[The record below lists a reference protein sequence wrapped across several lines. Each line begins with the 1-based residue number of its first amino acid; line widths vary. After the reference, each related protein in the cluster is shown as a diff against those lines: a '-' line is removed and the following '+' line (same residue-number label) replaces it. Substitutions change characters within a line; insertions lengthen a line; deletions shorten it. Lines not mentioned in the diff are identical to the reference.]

1 VGADLATLAIAV
13 DATGVSKGVAEL
25 DKLTAAGA
33 RAEIAT
39 GKVAAG
45 SKSAS
50 QAAAAYAADAQRMSS
65 ASMGVASS
73 LDRVGH
79 STAGVSLQTREMLV
93 LMREASVGNFTRMAG
108 SATILAQSLQSTGQ
122 SIGGVVTNLLKMIG
136 VLKTTTDA
144 EVAATAASAAGFQ
157 KTIAGYAQQAAGAI
171 HAADAEMAM
180 AQAQMRVA
188 VTAAERT
195 AATARMTA
203 GQEAANAATAQAVI
217 ADEALAAANREV
229 AVTAGQ
235 AEAATVVGLSGIG
248 VAAVAIA
255 TALGGAFIAVKK
267 FQSSVNDDASL
278 KAYADTLGLTHK
290 ELKRLENTALEGSEK
305 LKNTGKNYEVFK
317 VTLGDVFHGLVQ
329 TAEDAYRK
337 IADTGP
343 VQKAASVLGRA
354 MSTVWDIIADGAKI
368 VGVTIYTVFVGG
380 YRAIV
385 DTFKLLPAAL
395 GDAFY
400 SAVNLA
406 ITAINKL
413 TKAGIDA
420 VNAISQGVNGAFG
433 AFGLNIGKISDF
445 NISPLENKFAGSSA
459 KIAATLKN
467 DYLGAAKEAS
477 GAFEK
482 LGSLTRKNILG
493 ARNERVGD
501 LAAGIIDD
509 RHATKEKKGPKD
521 KNPEALAALQA
532 EIDGNYKLADAY
544 QVSDAAALIAEATI
558 KGLAAATK
566 NHGDAETYVAL
577 EIEKAVSA
585 RVEAAAKLT
594 LSVREQN
601 DIEEV
606 MNNQVKQG
614 LITRE
619 EANRLAKDE
628 AQSAP
633 ILAAQTAAKQQG
645 DINGYNAATK
655 ALANLTAEQKRANG
669 EAIRAKEID
678 ETIAINKRIDAIV
691 KETAAL
697 EKYNAQR
704 LAVMGADVGP
714 THRRGATT
722 DSVDAAIRG
731 DATSSALRKIN
742 ARHEKE
748 LIDIK
753 AQADADKVLADA
765 VGHVTTE
772 TYKLIAAKLKQADI
786 DKHTVDIKLHYDEE
800 AAKIAS
806 FTGAL
811 QKLND
816 IAGTLNLSDAFGKA
830 GGAIDGMVASLDKLT
845 AAQEAHAAAVTA
857 AGGDKA
863 KIDKADVAYGEAKI
877 NNTIGLLHSAK
888 GLFAEQSGAY
898 KAIDAL
904 EKVAAARAL
913 VNTAIHVAAGA
924 AKMFGIGGPAGF
936 ALVAAMM
943 AVMASLGYK
952 GGGSSAVAP
961 PSAKDLQDSAGT
973 GSVLGDGKA
982 KSNSIADSLAIVA
995 SNTNNQLEYS
1005 NKMLTALQSIEAGI
1019 SKLAGNVARQI
1030 SVSGSLFDTS
1040 KANIGSS
1047 GSAGFLGLFAS
1058 STTRSLWD
1066 AGLKLVGSTVGDIVA
1081 QGVQG
1086 STYQIVQQVKKS
1098 SGFLGI
1104 GGGTKTTYET
1114 TNGAIDPSITSAIT
1128 DVVKSLRDG
1137 LVVAA
1142 GVFGIDGAAAIA
1154 NNFKVQLGTISF
1166 KDLTGDQIEK
1176 QLNAIFSKVGDDMAG
1191 AILPSLSEIQ
1201 KVGEGLFET
1210 FTRAAR
1216 EYQVVDISLQSIG
1229 LAFGM
1234 VGVASIGARDNLVQL
1249 FGGLDQFATATAF
1262 YRDNFLTEAEKIA
1275 PVASAVA
1282 SEMDRLGLAGV
1293 NTIDQFKKVVDGL
1306 DLTTQAGRDLYAAL
1320 MHVAPA
1326 FSAVEKYQ
1334 QKLAADAA
1342 TATAAAAA
1350 LANSRTSMEIR
1361 LQEALGHSSV
1371 ALAMKRKQ
1379 ELAALDESLRGL
1391 QKQIYWAEDVAK
1403 ARDVLNASYQRERG
1417 ELVSTAEKFRGFAN
1431 DLRTFK
1437 ASLFAGDGSAGSYS
1451 RSLADL
1457 RSTGAMAAMGNE
1469 SSISALPGA
1478 SMAFLDASRAS
1489 SATLLDYQRDVA
1501 KVSGIVDKAI
1511 NGSEGMATAADRQ
1524 LAALDQSVADLITL
1538 NTNVVSV
1545 EQAIAELRD
1554 LLGPPSLAL
1563 ADDQAKANA
1572 AAKNFQDDLINEVQK
1587 LRSEG
1592 ESRELQMLGFL
1603 ASLDTR
1609 FRRYE
1614 GDGMP
1619 VKNILNGILTVHTV

>member
-73 LDRVGH
+73 LDRVGN
-79 STAGVSLQTREMLV
+79 STAGISLQTREMLV

-108 SATILAQSLQSTGQ
+108 SATILAQALQSTGQ

-433 AFGLNIGKISDF
+433 LNIGKISDF

-655 ALANLTAEQKRANG
+655 ALANLNAEQIRKNNL
-669 EAIRAKEID
+669 AIEAKEID
-678 ETIAINKRIDAIV
+678 ETTAINKRIDAVV

-731 DATSSALRKIN
+731 DATASALRKIN

-863 KIDKADVAYGEAKI
+863 KIDKADVAYGEAKL

-888 GLFAEQSGAY
+888 GLFAEQSAGY
-898 KAIDAL
+898 RVIDSL
-904 EKVAAARAL
+904 EKVAMARSI
-913 VNTAIHVAAGA
+913 VSTAIHVAAGA
-924 AKMFGIGGPAGF
+924 AKMFASLGPF
-936 ALVAAMM
+936 AFPAVAAMV
-943 AVMASLGYK
+943 AVMASLGFK
-952 GGGSSAVAP
+952 GGGSAAVAP
-961 PSAKDLQDSAGT
+961 PSAQELQDGAGT

>member
-73 LDRVGH
+73 LDRVGN
-79 STAGVSLQTREMLV
+79 STAGISLQTREMLV

-108 SATILAQSLQSTGQ
+108 SATILAQALQSTGQ

-433 AFGLNIGKISDF
+433 LNIGKISDF

-655 ALANLTAEQKRANG
+655 ALANLNAEQIRKNNL
-669 EAIRAKEID
+669 AIEAKEID
-678 ETIAINKRIDAIV
+678 ETTAINKRIDAVV

-704 LAVMGADVGP
+704 LAVMGADVAP

-731 DATSSALRKIN
+731 DATASALRKIN

-863 KIDKADVAYGEAKI
+863 KIDKADVAYGEAKL

-888 GLFAEQSGAY
+888 GLFAEQSAGY
-898 KAIDAL
+898 RVIDSL
-904 EKVAAARAL
+904 EKVAMARSI
-913 VNTAIHVAAGA
+913 VSTAIHVAAGA
-924 AKMFGIGGPAGF
+924 AKMFASLGPF
-936 ALVAAMM
+936 AFPAVAAMV
-943 AVMASLGYK
+943 AVMASLGFK
-952 GGGSSAVAP
+952 GGGSAAVAP
-961 PSAKDLQDSAGT
+961 PSAQELQDGAGT